1 MAAQLTPIQTEQPD
15 PSQYGAG
22 YFERQ
27 LREAMADMRRFR
39 SFEGLRDLTAEI
51 LNEMA
56 DGKRTVQT

>member
-1 MAAQLTPIQTEQPD
+1 MAAQSTPIQAEKAD
-15 PSQYGAG
+15 PTQYGAG

-56 DGKRTVQT
+56 EGKRNV

>member
-1 MAAQLTPIQTEQPD
+1 MDAQSTPIQAEPD

-56 DGKRTVQT
+56 EGKRNVQS